1 MYRPKQGRDQEQ
13 RTYRPEQSQ
22 FIRTALP
29 VMTVVFWVAAA
40 ICVVM
45 LAVYAFTQSM
55 GAWLSWMT
63 GISLLFVVLSSGAI
77 AWVEFRSNPKEDAER
92 GEWTNKM
99 LMLYFISLV
108 FAVTFFVSFL
118 YWVSLFFAR

>member
-13 RTYRPEQSQ
+13 RTNRPEQSQ

-40 ICVVM
+40 IFVVM
-45 LAVYAFTQSM
+45 IAVYASTQSM

-63 GISLLFVVLSSGAI
+63 GI
-77 AWVEFRSNPKEDAER
+77 P
-92 GEWTNKM
+92 
-99 LMLYFISLV
+99 
-108 FAVTFFVSFL
+108 
-118 YWVSLFFAR
+118 